1 MIITLKTY
9 SSGIKIVKISKYS
22 SKYLLA
28 LSLSKTLLNSSWI
41 LSMAIFLS
49 KALFSNKA
57 FFVSLSIVNPSLE
70 ANLIALKI
78 LKASSLNLK
87 LGSPIALICFFFKSS
102 KPPTKSIYSLLKH
115 KALIVKSLLLRSST
129 NFLENSIFSGLL

>member
-1 MIITLKTY
+1 
-9 SSGIKIVKISKYS
+9 
-22 SKYLLA
+22 
-28 LSLSKTLLNSSWI
+28 
-41 LSMAIFLS
+41 MAIFLS

-102 KPPTKSIYSLLKH
+102 KAHQLNQYILY
-115 KALIVKSLLLRSST
+115 
-129 NFLENSIFSGLL
+129 